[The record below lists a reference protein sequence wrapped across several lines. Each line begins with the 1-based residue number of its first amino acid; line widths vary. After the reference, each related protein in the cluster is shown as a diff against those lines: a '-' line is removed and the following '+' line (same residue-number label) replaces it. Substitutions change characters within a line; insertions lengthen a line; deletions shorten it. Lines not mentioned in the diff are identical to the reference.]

1 MMANLRFMTRIRN
14 HLAAYVVASSLAWGL
29 CAPAQ
34 AQSTGEDED
43 RLDTLFA
50 ELAEPGREDWNR
62 VENEITRIL
71 SRSGSPAMD
80 MLLRRGSDAMEAE
93 DYRAAIEHLT
103 ALTDHAPDFA
113 EGWNARATAFYI
125 SGEYALAIADIERVL
140 ALEPRHF
147 SAISGLAFMLEE
159 MGETAPALRAMR
171 MVQEINPNRPNVTEA
186 ISRLERA
193 TGSDTL

>member
-1 MMANLRFMTRIRN
+1 MKRIRN
-14 HLAAYVVASSLAWGL
+14 HLVRSALASWVACAL
-29 CAPAQ
+29 CASAN
-34 AQSTGEDED
+34 AQSTADDGEKLDE
-43 RLDTLFA
+43 LFA

-62 VENEITRIL
+62 VENEINRIW

-80 MLLRRGSDAMEAE
+80 MLLRRGSEAMEAE

-113 EGWNARATAFYI
+113 EGWNARATAFYV

-147 SAISGLAFMLEE
+147 GAISGLAFMLEE
-159 MGETAPALRAMR
+159 MGETVLALRALR
-171 MVQEINPNRPNVTEA
+171 MVQEINPNRPNVSEA
-186 ISRLERA
+186 ILRLERA

>member
-1 MMANLRFMTRIRN
+1 MMANLGFMVRIRN
-14 HLAAYVVASSLAWGL
+14 HLAAYAVASSLASWL
-29 CAPAQ
+29 CAPAL
-34 AQSTGEDED
+34 AQSSAEDGE
-43 RLDTLFA
+43 RLETLFT

-62 VENEITRIL
+62 VESEINRIW

-80 MLLRRGSDAMEAE
+80 MLLRRGSEAMEAE
-93 DYRAAIEHLT
+93 DHRAAIEHLT

-113 EGWNARATAFYI
+113 EGWNARATAFYV

-147 SAISGLAFMLEE
+147 GAISGLAIMLEE
-159 MGETAPALRAMR
+159 MGENALALGALR
-171 MVQEINPNRPNVTEA
+171 MVHEINPNRPTVNEA